1 MSVWQLPC
9 IRREATPTSLFSEKK
24 RRSPKAFFLVST
36 SKWFRMSQDLLKAN
50 VELEVFAHFQAEI
63 LALSSLFPLKFER
76 LFIIKRFGSFMIHW
90 AGYPAKI

>member
-1 MSVWQLPC
+1 
-9 IRREATPTSLFSEKK
+9 
-24 RRSPKAFFLVST
+24 
-36 SKWFRMSQDLLKAN
+36 MSQDLLKAN
-50 VELEVFAHFQAEI
+50 VELEVFVNFQAEI